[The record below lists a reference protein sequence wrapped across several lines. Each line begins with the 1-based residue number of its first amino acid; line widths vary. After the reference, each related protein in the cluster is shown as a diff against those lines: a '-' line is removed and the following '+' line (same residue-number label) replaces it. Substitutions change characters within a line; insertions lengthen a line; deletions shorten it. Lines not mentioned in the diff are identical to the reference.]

1 MPRGC
6 HEASAALKGGGRAL
20 GGRRRD
26 QTHRHLRRRHTRH
39 HPLHAWGAAPGMCR
53 AVLALEPPRDPG
65 GQPHTDGLPP
75 RRAASRQ
82 AVTGPV
88 GEPPRH
94 QPFLTRWAED
104 ADGGQRGRWRHSVL
118 DRRDEGATRAPTRAG
133 APLCWWLE
141 HPGSDVR
148 RRPPLQRPDGS
159 CALRRSACPL
169 RGWGGA
175 DCGPPAAEKSH
186 GHGVGRGWAARS
198 GARQRETR
206 EARSLDGGL
215 PRRSSGSTGG
225 WGGTAGPLDWGDRR
239 GRGERSAGLAEALP
253 RAGDRVLPRHRG
265 QQPPVQRVRPLAHGP
280 PAPPACAFRALLAP
294 GSQCS
299 AGAGHP

>member
-1 MPRGC
+1 VWQPFAVGLHCLHGLRGQCDACRRGGRHAWNEGRCPLPGHGRRPLEPGGNRLAEGAMPRGC

-148 RRPPLQRPDGS
+148 RRLPLQRPDGS
-159 CALRRSACPL
+159 RALRRSACPL
-169 RGWGGA
+169 RGWGG
-175 DCGPPAAEKSH
+175 G
-186 GHGVGRGWAARS
+186 
-198 GARQRETR
+198 
-206 EARSLDGGL
+206 
-215 PRRSSGSTGG
+215 
-225 WGGTAGPLDWGDRR
+225 
-239 GRGERSAGLAEALP
+239 
-253 RAGDRVLPRHRG
+253 
-265 QQPPVQRVRPLAHGP
+265 
-280 PAPPACAFRALLAP
+280 
-294 GSQCS
+294 
-299 AGAGHP
+299 